1 MEILQLRR
9 NGLSVSAIARRT
21 GHDRKTVRGV
31 LARDGEPLSRKR
43 RGGVERHHKLKPFEG
58 YVHERMGQGVYNAVV
73 LFAELRQRG
82 YTGGMTVL
90 REYVQPFRP
99 KVPFATLRFETEP
112 GEQAQVDFVDIR
124 FDLPDGRSELV
135 HVLLYVLAYSRVL
148 VAIFLP
154 AQSRVHF
161 LRGLD
166 HAFRVTGGVPRHVL
180 SDNLKAAVI
189 GRNEHG
195 EPIFAPEYLAFAKHY
210 GFTPMSC
217 RPRRAQTKGKV
228 ERPARYLRENFLPR
242 IATECTELDLGQLNR
257 RLQHW
262 LDNVANVRVH
272 GTTHERPV
280 DRLTRVEAAALQAV
294 PIFSY
299 GLDEISVR
307 RVSRDGF
314 VEWKTC
320 RYAVPWQ
327 LASRDVMVRE
337 TSDGWLRVEF
347 DGVEKANYAVSS
359 IRDQVFERAEFR
371 EGLAEATLSRVGV
384 RLQNAP
390 LVDQRPLS
398 EYDAIAQG
406 AVR

>member
-9 NGLSVSAIARRT
+9 NGLSISAIARET
-21 GHDRKTVRGV
+21 GSDRKTVRAV
-31 LARDGEPLSRKR
+31 LARDGARLPRKR

-58 YVHERMGQGVYNAVV
+58 YVRERMGQGVYNAVV
-73 LFAELRQRG
+73 LLEELKQRG
-82 YTGGMTVL
+82 YWGGMTVL
-90 REYVQPFRP
+90 REFVRPFRP
-99 KVPFATLRFETEP
+99 RVPFATLRFETEP

-124 FDLPDGRSELV
+124 FDLPDGSSVLV
-135 HVLLYVLAYSRVL
+135 HVLLYVLAYSRML
-148 VAIFLP
+148 VAVFLP

-161 LRGLD
+161 LRALD
-166 HAFRVTGGVPRHVL
+166 HAFRVTGGVPLYVL

-210 GFTPMSC
+210 GFTPISC

-242 IATECTELDLGQLNR
+242 IAAECAQVDLGHLNR
-257 RLQHW
+257 RLQDW
-262 LDNVANVRVH
+262 LDNVANVRIH
-272 GTTHERPV
+272 GTTHERPM
-280 DRLTRVEAAALQAV
+280 DRLMRVEAGALQAV
-294 PIFSY
+294 PAFPY

-314 VEWKTC
+314 IEWKTC

-327 LASRDVMVRE
+327 LAGRDVIVRE
-337 TSDGWLRVEF
+337 TSDGWLCVEF
-347 DGVEKANYAVSS
+347 DNEEKAKYAVSGV
-359 IRDQVFERAEFR
+359 RNQVFERSEFR
-371 EGLAEATLSRVGV
+371 EGLAEATLSRTGV

-390 LVDQRPLS
+390 LVEHRALS
-398 EYDAIAQG
+398 EYDAIAEG